1 MFEDF
6 AKFNIS
12 DKNNGNIDK
21 TINKDVTNEKIVTDV
36 TNEKVIND
44 EKNIKKVKKI
54 VHGKNVIFK
63 RGNYKG
69 YTGFVC
75 EHNAETCD
83 VEIEDYM
90 YVIASMYEKCGGGD
104 RRDIVDKIDMMYCLK
119 LKMKE
124 NVVEVRLFN
133 NQVSK
138 FVCVYDGNMKSVVYV
153 TDEYKKG
160 EDVLYN
166 IVKLNME
173 YKKYYTNQDLMI
185 MLSTLICNGMYKT
198 IIGEKVNGVKL
209 VGEEFWM
216 VMKSPENKSDVDYI
230 GKFGKLLNVI
240 PEQYLIKY
248 KKIITVSMSS
258 LIITGDKV
266 LFRRGCYKNKVGVLK
281 NVNGSNFVIELDA
294 NGKKVSS
301 HLVKSEDGYNIS
313 TINPEDLFFKD
324 IELSNESYFQVLY
337 CTDDGFFGV
346 EQTRN
351 DFVEREIVNL
361 DIKRMMPGFC
371 IVSDTKMMM
380 YKSNEGEFEM
390 DSIMEDVDKGEEDE
404 EDVQE
409 GSYNDEGED
418 IVYESEIEMKQSFKD
433 SDRLEC
439 VHRILTKEDK
449 SIMKLIEKCLV
460 SFGVPTD
467 SIKIYEVLEKTN
479 SSIEKMKLEL
489 KKLAVNN
496 WKTTDVKYMVAC
508 LVIYEIVRNG
518 YNFSKGNFE
527 NFINKLYETSF
538 FKKGDIS
545 ESIFVNVEK
554 GEYKGECCFDW
565 IKMDDI
571 KKVEMKGYY
580 KSGKTIK
587 IVKMMMENCNII
599 LQKWFGPVILACLND
614 KDEIFPVSRKVKE
627 ISKRF
632 LTMRDV
638 LNDNIIEG
646 AVRIIWSPSS
656 LKMIKLLKANLMKKC
671 EAEPNENLK
680 TVYNFI
686 IDNIERAPFVL
697 REMEVNMKTNF
708 ELLQHRELKRTFQM
722 FITRL
727 KKFNDLL
734 ELKKQEQLK
743 SKSEEKQ
750 RLSKR
755 RNEIEL
761 NHFNVI
767 FEKKLKVC

>member
-12 DKNNGNIDK
+12 DKTNGNIDK
-21 TINKDVTNEKIVTDV
+21 TDV
-36 TNEKVIND
+36 TNEKVVND

-75 EHNAETCD
+75 EHNTETCD
-83 VEIEDYM
+83 VEIEDHM

-104 RRDIVDKIDMMYCLK
+104 VVDKIDMMYCLK

-124 NVVEVRLFN
+124 NVAEVRLFN

-138 FVCVYDGNMKSVVYV
+138 FVCIYEGNMKSVVYV

-160 EDVLYN
+160 DDMLYN

-185 MLSTLICNGMYKT
+185 MLSTLICNGTYKS
-198 IIGEKVNGVKL
+198 IIGEKVNGVRL
-209 VGEEFWM
+209 LGEEFWM

-230 GKFGKLLNVI
+230 GKFGKLSNVI

-248 KKIITVSMSS
+248 KKIITVPMTS

-266 LFRRGCYKNKVGVLK
+266 LFRRGCYKNKAGILK

-301 HLVKSEDGYNIS
+301 HLVKNQDGYNIS

-324 IELSNESYFQVLY
+324 IELSSERYFQVLY
-337 CTDDGFFGV
+337 CTDNGFFGV
-346 EQTRN
+346 EQTTN
-351 DFVEREIVNL
+351 NFVEREIVNL
-361 DIKRMMPGFC
+361 DIKRMMPGFS
-371 IVSDTKMMM
+371 IVSDTKTM
-380 YKSNEGEFEM
+380 YYKNNDGEFEM
-390 DSIMEDVDKGEEDE
+390 DTIMEDVSKGDEDE

-409 GSYNDEGED
+409 GTYNDEGDRD
-418 IVYESEIEMKQSFKD
+418 IVYESEVEMKQTFKD
-433 SDRLEC
+433 SDRLEF

-449 SIMKLIEKCLV
+449 SVMKLIEKCLV
-460 SFGVPTD
+460 SLGVPTD

-489 KKLAVNN
+489 KKLAVNT
-496 WKTTDVKYMVAC
+496 WKTTDVKYMIAC
-508 LVIYEIVRNG
+508 LVIYEIIRSG

-527 NFINKLYETSF
+527 NFITKLYDTSF
-538 FKKGDIS
+538 FKKSDIS

-571 KKVEMKGYY
+571 KKVEMKRYY
-580 KSGKTIK
+580 KSGKTIE
-587 IVKMMMENCNII
+587 IVKMMIDNCNII

-638 LNDNIIEG
+638 LDGNIIES

-656 LKMIKLLKANLMKKC
+656 LKMIKFLKDILTKKC
-671 EAEPNENLK
+671 EAEPNGNLK
-680 TVYNFI
+680 IVYNFI
-686 IDNIERAPFVL
+686 IDNFERAPFVL
-697 REMEVNMKTNF
+697 SEMEVNMKTNL

-727 KKFNDLL
+727 KKFNELL

-743 SKSEEKQ
+743 SKSEDKQ

-761 NHFNVI
+761 DHFSVT
-767 FEKKLKVC
+767 FDKKLKFC

>member
-6 AKFNIS
+6 SKFNIS

-21 TINKDVTNEKIVTDV
+21 TVKKDVTDVTNEKIV
-36 TNEKVIND
+36 ND

-83 VEIEDYM
+83 VEIEDYT
-90 YVIASMYEKCGGGD
+90 YVIASLYKKCGGGD
-104 RRDIVDKIDMMYCLK
+104 RLQEIVDKIDMMYCLK

-138 FVCVYDGNMKSVVYV
+138 FVCVYEGNMKSVVYV

-230 GKFGKLLNVI
+230 GKFGKLLYVI

-248 KKIITVSMSS
+248 KKIITVSMTS

-294 NGKKVSS
+294 NGRKVSS
-301 HLVKSEDGYNIS
+301 HLVKSEDDYNIS

-324 IELSNESYFQVLY
+324 IELSNECYFQVLY

-346 EQTRN
+346 EQTKN
-351 DFVEREIVNL
+351 NFVEREIVNL
-361 DIKRMMPGFC
+361 DIKRMMPGFG

-380 YKSNEGEFEM
+380 YKSNDGEFEM
-390 DSIMEDVDKGEEDE
+390 DTIMEDVGKGEEDE

-409 GSYNDEGED
+409 GTYNDEGDRD
-418 IVYESEIEMKQSFKD
+418 IVYESEVEMKQSFKD
-433 SDRLEC
+433 SDRLEF

-460 SFGVPTD
+460 SLGVPTD

-479 SSIEKMKLEL
+479 SSVEKMKLEL

-496 WKTTDVKYMVAC
+496 WKTTDVKYMIAC
-508 LVIYEIVRNG
+508 LVIYEIIRSG

-527 NFINKLYETSF
+527 NFINKLYDTSF

-554 GEYKGECCFDW
+554 GGYKGECCFDW

-580 KSGKTIK
+580 KSGKTIE
-587 IVKMMMENCNII
+587 IVKMMIENCNII

-614 KDEIFPVSRKVKE
+614 KEEIFPVSRKVKE

-638 LNDNIIEG
+638 LNDNMIEG

-686 IDNIERAPFVL
+686 IDNIERAPFAL
-697 REMEVNMKTNF
+697 REMEVNMKTNM

-734 ELKKQEQLK
+734 ELKKQDQLK

-761 NHFNVI
+761 NHFSVI

>member
-12 DKNNGNIDK
+12 DKTNGNIDK
-21 TINKDVTNEKIVTDV
+21 TVKKDVTDVTNEKIV
-36 TNEKVIND
+36 ND

-75 EHNAETCD
+75 EHNTETCD
-83 VEIEDYM
+83 VEIEDHM

-104 RRDIVDKIDMMYCLK
+104 VVDKIDMMYCLK

-124 NVVEVRLFN
+124 NVAEVRLFN

-138 FVCVYDGNMKSVVYV
+138 FVCIYEGNMKSVVYV

-160 EDVLYN
+160 DDTLYN

-185 MLSTLICNGMYKT
+185 MLSTLICNGKYKS
-198 IIGEKVNGVKL
+198 IIGEKVNGVRL

-248 KKIITVSMSS
+248 KKIITVSMTS
-258 LIITGDKV
+258 LIITGEKV
-266 LFRRGCYKNKVGVLK
+266 LFRRGCYKNKVGILK

-301 HLVKSEDGYNIS
+301 HLVKSKDQDGYNIS

-324 IELSNESYFQVLY
+324 IELSTESYFQVLY
-337 CTDDGFFGV
+337 CTDNGFFGV
-346 EQTRN
+346 EQTKN
-351 DFVEREIVNL
+351 NFVEREIVNL
-361 DIKRMMPGFC
+361 DIKRMMPGFS
-371 IVSDTKMMM
+371 IVSDTKTMF
-380 YKSNEGEFEM
+380 YKNNDGEFEM
-390 DSIMEDVDKGEEDE
+390 DTIMEDASKGDEDE
-404 EDVQE
+404 EDVQD
-409 GSYNDEGED
+409 GTYNDEGDRD
-418 IVYESEIEMKQSFKD
+418 IVYESEVEMKQTFKD
-433 SDRLEC
+433 SDRLEF
-439 VHRILTKEDK
+439 VHRVLTKEDK
-449 SIMKLIEKCLV
+449 SVMKLIEKCLV
-460 SFGVPTD
+460 SLGVPTD

-479 SSIEKMKLEL
+479 SSIGKMKLEL

-496 WKTTDVKYMVAC
+496 WKITDVKYMIAC
-508 LVIYEIVRNG
+508 LVIYEIIRSG

-527 NFINKLYETSF
+527 NFITKLYDTSF
-538 FKKGDIS
+538 FKKSDII

-571 KKVEMKGYY
+571 KKVEMKRYY
-580 KSGKTIK
+580 KSGKTIE
-587 IVKMMMENCNII
+587 IVKMMIDNCNII

-614 KDEIFPVSRKVKE
+614 KEEIFPVSRKVKE

-638 LNDNIIEG
+638 LNDNTIEG

-671 EAEPNENLK
+671 EAESNGDLK

-686 IDNIERAPFVL
+686 IDNFERAPFVL

-727 KKFNDLL
+727 KKFNELL
-734 ELKKQEQLK
+734 ELKKQDQLK

-761 NHFNVI
+761 EHFSVT
-767 FEKKLKVC
+767 FDKKLKFC

>member
-12 DKNNGNIDK
+12 DKTNGNIDK
-21 TINKDVTNEKIVTDV
+21 TDV
-36 TNEKVIND
+36 TNEKVVND

-75 EHNAETCD
+75 EHNTETCD
-83 VEIEDYM
+83 VEIEDHM

-104 RRDIVDKIDMMYCLK
+104 VVDKIDMMYCLK

-124 NVVEVRLFN
+124 NVAEVRLFN

-138 FVCVYDGNMKSVVYV
+138 FVCIYEGNMKSVVYV
-153 TDEYKKG
+153 TNEYKKG
-160 EDVLYN
+160 NDTLYD

-185 MLSTLICNGMYKT
+185 MLSTLICNGKYKS
-198 IIGEKVNGVKL
+198 IIGEKVNGVRL
-209 VGEEFWM
+209 LGEEFWM
-216 VMKSPENKSDVDYI
+216 VMKSPENKSDIDYI

-248 KKIITVSMSS
+248 KKIITVPMTS

-266 LFRRGCYKNKVGVLK
+266 LFRRGCYKNKVGILK
-281 NVNGSNFVIELDA
+281 NINGSNFVIELDA

-301 HLVKSEDGYNIS
+301 HLVKNQDGYNIS

-324 IELSNESYFQVLY
+324 IELSTERYFQVLY
-337 CTDDGFFGV
+337 CTDNGFFGV
-346 EQTRN
+346 EQTTN
-351 DFVEREIVNL
+351 NFVEREIVNL
-361 DIKRMMPGFC
+361 DIKRMMPGFS
-371 IVSDTKMMM
+371 IVSDTKTM
-380 YKSNEGEFEM
+380 YYKNNDGEFEM
-390 DSIMEDVDKGEEDE
+390 DTIMEDASNGDEDD

-409 GSYNDEGED
+409 GTYNDEGDRD
-418 IVYESEIEMKQSFKD
+418 IVYESEVEMKQTFKD
-433 SDRLEC
+433 SDRLEF

-449 SIMKLIEKCLV
+449 NVMKLIEKCLV
-460 SFGVPTD
+460 SLGVPTD

-489 KKLAVNN
+489 KKLVVNT
-496 WKTTDVKYMVAC
+496 WKTTDVKYMIAC
-508 LVIYEIVRNG
+508 LVIYEIIRSG

-527 NFINKLYETSF
+527 NFITKLYDTSF
-538 FKKGDIS
+538 FKKSDIS

-571 KKVEMKGYY
+571 KKVEMKRYY
-580 KSGKTIK
+580 KSGKTIE
-587 IVKMMMENCNII
+587 IVKMMIDNCNII

-638 LNDNIIEG
+638 LDGNIIEG

-656 LKMIKLLKANLMKKC
+656 LKMIKLLKANLTKKC
-671 EAEPNENLK
+671 EAESNGNLK

-686 IDNIERAPFVL
+686 IDNFERAPFVL

-727 KKFNDLL
+727 KKFNELL
-734 ELKKQEQLK
+734 ELKKQDQLK

-761 NHFNVI
+761 EHFSVT
-767 FEKKLKVC
+767 FEKKLKFC

>member
-12 DKNNGNIDK
+12 DKTNGNIDK
-21 TINKDVTNEKIVTDV
+21 TVKNDV
-36 TNEKVIND
+36 TNEKVVND

-75 EHNAETCD
+75 EHNTETCD
-83 VEIEDYM
+83 VEIEDHM

-104 RRDIVDKIDMMYCLK
+104 VVDKIDMMYCLK

-124 NVVEVRLFN
+124 NVAEVRLFN

-138 FVCVYDGNMKSVVYV
+138 FVCIYEGNMKSVVYV

-160 EDVLYN
+160 DDTLYN

-185 MLSTLICNGMYKT
+185 MLSTLICNGKYKS
-198 IIGEKVNGVKL
+198 IIGEKVNGVRL
-209 VGEEFWM
+209 LGEEFWM

-248 KKIITVSMSS
+248 KKIITVPMTS

-266 LFRRGCYKNKVGVLK
+266 LFRRGCYKNKVGILK
-281 NVNGSNFVIELDA
+281 NINGSNFVIELDA

-301 HLVKSEDGYNIS
+301 HLVKNQDGYNIS

-324 IELSNESYFQVLY
+324 IELSTERYFQVLY
-337 CTDDGFFGV
+337 CTDNGFFGV
-346 EQTRN
+346 EQTTN
-351 DFVEREIVNL
+351 NFVEREIVNL
-361 DIKRMMPGFC
+361 DIKRMMPGFG
-371 IVSDTKMMM
+371 IVSDTKTMF
-380 YKSNEGEFEM
+380 YKNNDGEFEM
-390 DSIMEDVDKGEEDE
+390 DTIMEDASKGDEDD

-409 GSYNDEGED
+409 GTYNDEGDRD
-418 IVYESEIEMKQSFKD
+418 IVYESEVEMKQTFKD
-433 SDRLEC
+433 SDRLEF

-449 SIMKLIEKCLV
+449 NVMKLIEKCLV
-460 SFGVPTD
+460 SLGVPTD

-489 KKLAVNN
+489 KKLALNN
-496 WKTTDVKYMVAC
+496 WKTTDVKYMIAC
-508 LVIYEIVRNG
+508 LVIYEIIRSG

-527 NFINKLYETSF
+527 NFITKLYDTSF
-538 FKKGDIS
+538 FKKSDIS

-571 KKVEMKGYY
+571 KKVEMKRYY
-580 KSGKTIK
+580 KSGKTIE
-587 IVKMMMENCNII
+587 IVKMMIDNCNII

-638 LNDNIIEG
+638 LDGNIIEG

-656 LKMIKLLKANLMKKC
+656 LKMIKLLKANLTKKC
-671 EAEPNENLK
+671 EAESNGNLK

-686 IDNIERAPFVL
+686 IDNFERAPFVL

-727 KKFNDLL
+727 KKFNELL
-734 ELKKQEQLK
+734 ELKKQDQLK

-761 NHFNVI
+761 EHFSVT
-767 FEKKLKVC
+767 FEKKLKFC

>member
-1 MFEDF
+1 MNMNMFEDF

-12 DKNNGNIDK
+12 DKTNGNIDK
-21 TINKDVTNEKIVTDV
+21 TVKKDVTDVTNEKIV
-36 TNEKVIND
+36 ND

-83 VEIEDYM
+83 VEIEDHT
-90 YVIASMYEKCGGGD
+90 YVIASMYEKCVGVD
-104 RRDIVDKIDMMYCLK
+104 VVDKIDMMYCLK

-124 NVVEVRLFN
+124 NVTEVRLFN

-138 FVCVYDGNMKSVVYV
+138 FVCIYEGNMKSVVYV

-160 EDVLYN
+160 DDMLYN

-185 MLSTLICNGMYKT
+185 MLSTLICNGKYKS
-198 IIGEKVNGVKL
+198 IMGEKVNGVRL

-248 KKIITVSMSS
+248 KKIITVSMTS
-258 LIITGDKV
+258 LIITGEKV

-294 NGKKVSS
+294 NGRKVSS
-301 HLVKSEDGYNIS
+301 HLVKSEDNYNIS
-313 TINPEDLFFKD
+313 TINLEDLFFKD
-324 IELSNESYFQVLY
+324 IELSTESYFQVLY

-346 EQTRN
+346 EQTKN
-351 DFVEREIVNL
+351 NFVEREIVNL
-361 DIKRMMPGFC
+361 DIKRMMPGFG
-371 IVSDTKMMM
+371 IVSDTKTMF
-380 YKSNEGEFEM
+380 YKNNDGEFEM
-390 DSIMEDVDKGEEDE
+390 DTIMEDASKGDEEE

-409 GSYNDEGED
+409 GTYNDEGDRD
-418 IVYESEIEMKQSFKD
+418 IVYESEVEMKQTFKD
-433 SDRLEC
+433 SDRLEF
-439 VHRILTKEDK
+439 VHRVLTKEDK

-460 SFGVPTD
+460 SLGVPTD

-479 SSIEKMKLEL
+479 SSVEKMKLEL
-489 KKLAVNN
+489 KKLAVND
-496 WKTTDVKYMVAC
+496 WKTTDVKYMISC
-508 LVIYEIVRNG
+508 LVIYEIIRSG

-527 NFINKLYETSF
+527 NFITKLYDTSF
-538 FKKGDIS
+538 FKKSDII

-571 KKVEMKGYY
+571 KKVEMKSYY
-580 KSGKTIK
+580 KSGKTIE
-587 IVKMMMENCNII
+587 IIKMMIENCNII

-638 LNDNIIEG
+638 LDGNIIEG

-656 LKMIKLLKANLMKKC
+656 LKMIKLLKANLTKKC
-671 EAEPNENLK
+671 EAESNGNLK

-686 IDNIERAPFVL
+686 IDNFERAPFAL

-727 KKFNDLL
+727 KKFNELL
-734 ELKKQEQLK
+734 ELKKQDQLK

-761 NHFNVI
+761 EHFSVT
-767 FEKKLKVC
+767 FEKKLKFC

>member
-12 DKNNGNIDK
+12 DKTNGNIDK
-21 TINKDVTNEKIVTDV
+21 TDV
-36 TNEKVIND
+36 TNEKVVND

-83 VEIEDYM
+83 VEIEDYT

-104 RRDIVDKIDMMYCLK
+104 VVDKIDMMYCLK
-119 LKMKE
+119 LNIKE
-124 NVVEVRLFN
+124 NVEVRLFN

-138 FVCVYDGNMKSVVYV
+138 FVCIYEGNMKSVVYV
-153 TDEYKKG
+153 SDEYKK
-160 EDVLYN
+160 DDYMLYN

-173 YKKYYTNQDLMI
+173 YKKYYTNRDLMI
-185 MLSTLICNGMYKT
+185 MLSTLICNGKYKS
-198 IIGEKVNGVKL
+198 IIGEKVNGVRL
-209 VGEEFWM
+209 LGEEFWM
-216 VMKSPENKSDVDYI
+216 VMKSPENKSDIDYI

-248 KKIITVSMSS
+248 KKIITVPMTS

-266 LFRRGCYKNKVGVLK
+266 LFRRGCYKNKVGILK
-281 NVNGSNFVIELDA
+281 NINGSNFVIELDA

-301 HLVKSEDGYNIS
+301 HLVKNQDGYNIS

-324 IELSNESYFQVLY
+324 IELSNEDYFQVLY
-337 CTDDGFFGV
+337 CTDNGFFGI
-346 EQTRN
+346 EQVKN
-351 DFVEREIVNL
+351 KFVEKEILNV
-361 DIKRMMPGFC
+361 DIKRMMPGFD
-371 IVSDTKMMM
+371 IVSDIKTM
-380 YKSNEGEFEM
+380 YYKNNDGEFEM
-390 DSIMEDVDKGEEDE
+390 DTIMEDVDKGEEDE

-409 GSYNDEGED
+409 GSYNDEGDRD
-418 IVYESEIEMKQSFKD
+418 IVYESEVEMKQTFKD
-433 SDRLEC
+433 SDRLEF
-439 VHRILTKEDK
+439 VNHILTKEDK

-460 SFGVPTD
+460 SLGVSTD

-479 SSIEKMKLEL
+479 SSVERMKVEL
-489 KKLAVNN
+489 KKLLLNT
-496 WKTTDVKYMVAC
+496 WKTTDVKYMIAC
-508 LVIYEIVRNG
+508 LVIYEIIRSG

-527 NFINKLYETSF
+527 NFITKLYDTSF
-538 FKKGDIS
+538 FKKSDIS

-565 IKMDDI
+565 IKMDDS
-571 KKVEMKGYY
+571 KKVEMKRYY
-580 KSGKTIK
+580 KSGKTIE
-587 IVKMMMENCNII
+587 IVKMMIENCNII

-614 KDEIFPVSRKVKE
+614 KYEIFPVSRKVKE

-638 LNDNIIEG
+638 LDGNIIES

-656 LKMIKLLKANLMKKC
+656 LKMIKLLKANLTKKC
-671 EAEPNENLK
+671 EAESNVNLK
-680 TVYNFI
+680 IVYNFI
-686 IDNIERAPFVL
+686 IDNFERAPFVL
-697 REMEVNMKTNF
+697 NEMEVNMKTNL
-708 ELLQHRELKRTFQM
+708 ELLKHRELKRTFQM
-722 FITRL
+722 FIMRL
-727 KKFNDLL
+727 KKFNELL

-761 NHFNVI
+761 NHLNVI

>member
-12 DKNNGNIDK
+12 DKTNGNIDK
-21 TINKDVTNEKIVTDV
+21 TVKKDVTDVTNEKIV
-36 TNEKVIND
+36 ND

-75 EHNAETCD
+75 EHNTETCD
-83 VEIEDYM
+83 VEIEDHT

-104 RRDIVDKIDMMYCLK
+104 VVGKIDMMYCLK

-138 FVCVYDGNMKSVVYV
+138 FVCIYEGNMKSVVYV

-160 EDVLYN
+160 DDTLYN

-173 YKKYYTNQDLMI
+173 YKKYYTNQDLML
-185 MLSTLICNGMYKT
+185 MLSTLICNGKYKS
-198 IIGEKVNGVKL
+198 IIGEKVNGVRL
-209 VGEEFWM
+209 LGEEFWM

-258 LIITGDKV
+258 LIITGEKV
-266 LFRRGCYKNKVGVLK
+266 LFRRGCYKNKVGILK

-301 HLVKSEDGYNIS
+301 HLVKNKDNDGYKIT

-324 IELSNESYFQVLY
+324 IELSFESYFQVLY

-346 EQTRN
+346 EQTKN
-351 DFVEREIVNL
+351 NFVEREILNL
-361 DIKRMMPGFC
+361 DIKRMMPGFG
-371 IVSDTKMMM
+371 IVSDTKTMF
-380 YKSNEGEFEM
+380 YKNNDGEFEM
-390 DSIMEDVDKGEEDE
+390 DTIMEDASKGDE
-404 EDVQE
+404 EEEEVQE
-409 GSYNDEGED
+409 GTYNDEGDRD
-418 IVYESEIEMKQSFKD
+418 IVYESEVEMKQTFKD
-433 SDRLEC
+433 SDRLEF

-460 SFGVPTD
+460 SLGVPTD

-479 SSIEKMKLEL
+479 NSVEKMKLEL
-489 KKLAVNN
+489 KKLSVNN
-496 WKTTDVKYMVAC
+496 WKTTDVKYMISC
-508 LVIYEIVRNG
+508 LVIYEIIRSG

-527 NFINKLYETSF
+527 NFITKLYDTSF
-538 FKKGDIS
+538 FKKSDII

-571 KKVEMKGYY
+571 KKVEMKSYY
-580 KSGKTIK
+580 KSGKTIE
-587 IVKMMMENCNII
+587 IIKMMIENCNII
-599 LQKWFGPVILACLND
+599 LQKWFGPVILACLRS
-614 KDEIFPVSRKVKE
+614 FS
-627 ISKRF
+627 
-632 LTMRDV
+632 
-638 LNDNIIEG
+638 II
-646 AVRIIWSPSS
+646 ALV
-656 LKMIKLLKANLMKKC
+656 
-671 EAEPNENLK
+671 
-680 TVYNFI
+680 
-686 IDNIERAPFVL
+686 
-697 REMEVNMKTNF
+697 
-708 ELLQHRELKRTFQM
+708 
-722 FITRL
+722 
-727 KKFNDLL
+727 
-734 ELKKQEQLK
+734 
-743 SKSEEKQ
+743 
-750 RLSKR
+750 
-755 RNEIEL
+755 
-761 NHFNVI
+761 
-767 FEKKLKVC
+767 